1 MRESRTSKIMLAVS
15 MVIFGTIG
23 IFRKYIPL
31 PSAVLAMSRGFIGAA
46 FLIFILKIGGGRISR
61 QAVKNN
67 IVALVSSGAVLGI
80 NWILLFEAYRYTSV
94 ATATLAYYMAPVI
107 VILLSP
113 MLFGERLTGRKIL
126 CVAVAVIGMVLVSGV
141 FTSGGEMQT
150 KGILLGLCAAVFY
163 ALVMIINRYIH
174 GMTADDKTII
184 QLLVAA
190 VVLLPYTVFTG
201 EMSSVQFTTLSLA
214 MLIVV
219 GVIHT
224 GVAYRLYFGSMRDV
238 KATTVALYSYID
250 PALAVVLSATVLGE
264 AMTIVEI
271 LGAVL
276 VLGATMASEFTPR
289 RKNRYF

>member
-1 MRESRTSKIMLAVS
+1 MLTTS

-46 FLIFILKIGGGRISR
+46 FLFFIVKLGGGRISR
-61 QAVKNN
+61 QGVKNN
-67 IVALVSSGAVLGI
+67 AVALAVSGAVLGI

-107 VILLSP
+107 VILVSP
-113 MLFGERLTGRKIL
+113 LLFGEKLTARKTV
-126 CVAVAVIGMVLVSGV
+126 CAVFAVIGMVLVSGV
-141 FTSGGEMQT
+141 FTSGGDIQT

-163 ALVMIINRYIH
+163 ALVMITNKYIH
-174 GMTADDKTII
+174 GMSADDKTIV

-190 VVLLPYTVFTG
+190 VVVLPYTLFTG
-201 EMSSVQFTTLSLA
+201 EIFSLQLTFSSAA
-214 MLIVV
+214 MLILV
-219 GVIHT
+219 GIVHT
-224 GVAYRLYFGSMRDV
+224 GVAYRLYFGAMRDL

-250 PALAVVLSATVLGE
+250 PALAVLLSATVLGE
-264 AMTIVEI
+264 AMTGVEI
-271 LGAVL
+271 LGAVM
-276 VLGATMASEFTPR
+276 VLGATMASELTPK